1 MTITVLIVEDSP
13 VVAEFLTAVL
23 GSDPAIHVVGVA
35 SDGEA
40 AVEAARR
47 LRPSVITMDIHMPRV
62 DGFDATRRIM
72 ETCPTPIVI
81 VSGSVPAGAGHD
93 DVRAVAAG
101 AVATVARP
109 SGIGHPDH
117 AESARRLVEMVKLM
131 SEVKVIRRWPRVG
144 APKPDPAPLLHEG
157 PRVARVIAIG
167 ASTGGP
173 PVLQSILS
181 GLPAGLPMPV
191 LIVQHMAPGFV
202 ESFAGWL
209 EQASGFPVRMAAEGD
224 LMLPGHAYVA
234 PDGWHLG
241 VRRGARLLLSDAAP
255 ENGMRPAVSFLFR
268 SLVSTMAPHVA
279 AVLLTGMGRDGVDEL
294 KRLKQAGALTIAQDQ
309 TSSVVFGM
317 PGQAVEAGAV
327 SHVLPP
333 DAIADLLAGLSLPG
347 HS

>member
-1 MTITVLIVEDSP
+1 VTITVLIVEDSP
-13 VVAEFLTAVL
+13 VVAEFLSAVL
-23 GSDPAIHVVGVA
+23 GSDPAIHVVGVV

-144 APKPDPAPLLHEG
+144 APCSTRDRASRASSPSAP
-157 PRVARVIAIG
+157 R
-167 ASTGGP
+167 
-173 PVLQSILS
+173 
-181 GLPAGLPMPV
+181 PAG
-191 LIVQHMAPGFV
+191 
-202 ESFAGWL
+202 
-209 EQASGFPVRMAAEGD
+209 
-224 LMLPGHAYVA
+224 
-234 PDGWHLG
+234 
-241 VRRGARLLLSDAAP
+241 RRCCSP
-255 ENGMRPAVSFLFR
+255 SCPACR
-268 SLVSTMAPHVA
+268 RAC
-279 AVLLTGMGRDGVDEL
+279 RC
-294 KRLKQAGALTIAQDQ
+294 RC
-309 TSSVVFGM
+309 
-317 PGQAVEAGAV
+317 
-327 SHVLPP
+327 
-333 DAIADLLAGLSLPG
+333 
-347 HS
+347 